1 MVDFTPEQSDAIE
14 RGVRYFDNFEFNRQ
28 EVFRL
33 FGAAGTG
40 KTTLAKEIAKRT
52 GRRVMFM
59 AFTGKAAMVLT
70 VKGAPASTIHKGIFI
85 PRGSAT
91 AAYQEELSRYDE
103 MQDGPEK
110 HELGRKLDGQKK
122 ALNQPVFV
130 PKDISEF
137 PRDTAF
143 ALDEVSMVDK
153 FIGESLLHYGF
164 PVLAMGDP
172 YQLKPVA
179 GEGFFTNAKP
189 DVLLKAIH
197 RQAAGNPVLR
207 LATAI
212 RPKAGGGGGR
222 ALDLPYGS
230 LGSSRI
236 VRSMRPEEY
245 AEYDQVL
252 CGTNKTRIM
261 ANAAFR
267 RMQKRTKV
275 LEPGEKIIVL
285 QNNYELSNVLNG
297 SMWRVEACRF
307 EEKGPHKY
315 YRCNLS
321 SLDMPGETLRNVQVH
336 VMPLLEGTPQ
346 FQKFW
351 LPAMTGNKDAI
362 VATYGNAI
370 TVHKAQGSEWKSV
383 ALVDEWS
390 KSDAQYVNWLYT
402 GVTRASERVTIVR
415 KETGA

>member
-1 MVDFTPEQSDAIE
+1 MLNTAVMGVTWVMV
-14 RGVRYFDNFEFNRQ
+14 
-28 EVFRL
+28 
-33 FGAAGTG
+33 
-40 KTTLAKEIAKRT
+40 
-52 GRRVMFM
+52 
-59 AFTGKAAMVLT
+59 AMV
-70 VKGAPASTIHKGIFI
+70 V
-85 PRGSAT
+85 
-91 AAYQEELSRYDE
+91 EL
-103 MQDGPEK
+103 PEK
-110 HELGRKLDGQKK
+110 
-122 ALNQPVFV
+122 
-130 PKDISEF
+130 
-137 PRDTAF
+137 T
-143 ALDEVSMVDK
+143 
-153 FIGESLLHYGF
+153 
-164 PVLAMGDP
+164 VLPGSTRRRP
-172 YQLKPVA
+172 
-179 GEGFFTNAKP
+179 
-189 DVLLKAIH
+189 
-197 RQAAGNPVLR
+197 
-207 LATAI
+207 I
-212 RPKAGGGGGR
+212 RPVSGGGGGR
-222 ALDLPYGS
+222 ALTLPYGS
-230 LGSSRI
+230 LGDSRI
-236 VRSMRPEEY
+236 VRSMKPAEY

-390 KSDAQYVNWLYT
+390 KSDGQYVNWLYT

-415 KETGA
+415 KG